1 MKDCNA
7 EDWEV
12 KVSQLT
18 KIDKELLK
26 GVADLHAIPQ
36 GSYSIRKN
44 GQKLSA
50 NSSDEIQIIS
60 KKNKQGIDVKISS
73 NVNNKSIHIPVIIS
87 EAGINDLVYNDFYIG
102 DNANI
107 TIVAGCGIHN
117 TGKAESSHNGIH
129 KFHIGKN
136 ARVIYIEKHLGI
148 GSKQSGK
155 VLNPTTKIEMDTN
168 SYFEIQTLQLGGV
181 TYSNR
186 KTYAKLQSGSELN
199 IKESV
204 LTSENNVA
212 ITSFVVE
219 MIGENCK
226 CNVISRSVAK
236 NDSVQEFKSKLIGK
250 SNCFGRVECDAI
262 LLDNAKVKSIPE
274 IDAQCVDAT
283 LNHEA
288 TVGKIAGEQLLKLMT
303 LGLSKEQAE
312 DVIIKGYLK

>member
-1 MKDCNA
+1 M

-12 KVSQLT
+12 NVSQLT

-26 GVADLHAIPQ
+26 SIADLHSIPQ

-44 GQKLSA
+44 GQKLDV
-50 NSSDEIQIIS
+50 NSTDEIQIIP
-60 KKNKQGIDVKISS
+60 KKNKQGIDVKIANGVISRS
-73 NVNNKSIHIPVIIS
+73 VHIPVIIT

-117 TGKAESSHNGIH
+117 TGKTESVHNGIH

-136 ARVIYIEKHLGI
+136 ARVIYIEKHLGL
-148 GSKQSGK
+148 GAKQSGK

-168 SYFEIQTLQLGGV
+168 SYFEMQTLQLGGV

-186 KTYAKLQSGSELN
+186 KTIAKLQAGSELN
-199 IKESV
+199 VKESV
-204 LTSENNVA
+204 LTADDNVA

-226 CNVISRSVAK
+226 CNVVSRSVAK
-236 NDSVQEFKSKLIGK
+236 NNSVQEFKSRLVGK
-250 SNCFGRVECDAI
+250 ANCFGRVECDAI

-303 LGLSKEQAE
+303 LGLSKEEAE
-312 DVIIKGYLK
+312 EVIIKGYLK

>member
-1 MKDCNA
+1 MSK
-7 EDWEV
+7 
-12 KVSQLT
+12 LT

-26 GVADLHAIPQ
+26 SVADLHSIPQ
-36 GSYSIRKN
+36 GSYNIRKN
-44 GQKLSA
+44 GQRLSA
-50 NSSDEIQIIS
+50 NSSDEIQIMP
-60 KKNKQGIDVKISS
+60 KKNKQGIDVKIAS
-73 NVNNKSIHIPVIIS
+73 NVDNKSVHIPVIIT
-87 EAGINDLVYNDFYIG
+87 EAGVTDLVYNDFYIG
-102 DNANI
+102 DNANV

-117 TGKAESSHNGIH
+117 TGKTDSTHNGIH
-129 KFHIGKN
+129 RFHIGKN
-136 ARVIYIEKHLGI
+136 ARVVYIEKHLGL
-148 GSKQSGK
+148 GAKQSGK

-186 KTYAKLQSGSELN
+186 KTCAKLHAGSELN
-199 IKESV
+199 VKESV
-204 LTSENNVA
+204 LTADDNVA

-219 MIGENCK
+219 MLGENCK
-226 CNVISRSVAK
+226 CNVVSRSVAK

-250 SNCFGRVECDAI
+250 ANCFGRVECDAI

-303 LGLSKEQAE
+303 LGLSKEEAE
-312 DVIIKGYLK
+312 EVIIKGYLK